1 MNLTKEKMFWLK
13 KNDSLWWFDL
23 AERKTTLPPQAKSE
37 GIQKAYSTQGDLR
50 RTLFSAQGS
59 SKRRLVIG
67 ATVHYQQRTSR
78 LLLPTDH
85 AQLWNPYPKY
95 QQTFSIKG
103 QMRNILGSVGH
114 TVWSVSHILTPLVHR
129 ESTTGKT

>member
-1 MNLTKEKMFWLK
+1 MIVCGGLIWL
-13 KNDSLWWFDL
+13 SVRPLY
-23 AERKTTLPPQAKSE
+23 LPKGSPRE
-37 GIQKAYSTQGDLR
+37 YMKAYSTQGDLR

-95 QQTFSIKG
+95 QQTFNIKG
-103 QMRNILGSVGH
+103 QTGNVLGSVGH
-114 TVWSVSHILTPLVHR
+114 TVWSVSQIFTPLVQR